1 MSYILIET
9 AAFTPNAALVAA
21 NSGADRLELCSGFAE
36 GGLSPSVGTIELVRE
51 SVSIP
56 VHVLIRPRVGDFVYN
71 DTELLAIGKEIRIC
85 KKMGINGVV
94 IGILNTNT
102 TINTDAL
109 KRHGENGTRG

>member
-51 SVSIP
+51 SVSIS
-56 VHVLIRPRVGDFVYN
+56 
-71 DTELLAIGKEIRIC
+71 
-85 KKMGINGVV
+85 
-94 IGILNTNT
+94 
-102 TINTDAL
+102 
-109 KRHGENGTRG
+109 GTRLDSPTGWRFCIQ